1 MGDMLD
7 DVGGEFHKKYPVIAF
22 LQRKLENQTQEEK
35 DKSHENIVK
44 LLTTC
49 GFQNT
54 LALLGKHYVKTNI
67 SPGVFTNPIASFR
80 RKKSKNVQFSDLR
93 KTGIADQGDNSDN
106 TSITY
111 VAEESLE
118 GFGDYDYDDYYDD
131 EEEVEPEPEPED
143 TNDDHSNASPESEPD
158 VTEDTGTLNITIK
171 DIGVYLIH
179 IIL

>member
-1 MGDMLD
+1 MQLKILLS
-7 DVGGEFHKKYPVIAF
+7 VV
-22 LQRKLENQTQEEK
+22 
-35 DKSHENIVK
+35 ENI
-44 LLTTC
+44 
-49 GFQNT
+49 QNIF
-54 LALLGKHYVKTNI
+54 K
-67 SPGVFTNPIASFR
+67 
-80 RKKSKNVQFSDLR
+80 FSDLR

-158 VTEDTGTLNITIK
+158 VTEDTGKSNITIT
-171 DIGVYLIH
+171 DIGV
-179 IIL
+179 